1 MSSKRV
7 DKFKVGDTAWLPGDW
22 RGHDR
27 DKFFPS
33 QVLERTKTGYVMRP
47 AGTAIGTLNQPEH
60 VSTILANRDYGSPPR
75 ARGQRLAHGGQRPAE
90 RFTPTCAGTT
100 PQPRSPHCPLAV
112 HPHVRG
118 DNGLSVHGSPAPS
131 GSPPRA
137 RGQRMTR
144 KRNHRPL
151 RFTPTCAGTTA
162 WTISPASRCAVHPHV
177 RGDNQLG
184 RFGLGEDYGSPPRA
198 RGQRNRRCFEQV

>member
-60 VSTILANRDYGSPPR
+60 VSTILANRDYYTTEAKDDWEWQR
-75 ARGQRLAHGGQRPAE
+75 A
-90 RFTPTCAGTT
+90 
-100 PQPRSPHCPLAV
+100 
-112 HPHVRG
+112 
-118 DNGLSVHGSPAPS
+118 
-131 GSPPRA
+131 
-137 RGQRMTR
+137 
-144 KRNHRPL
+144 
-151 RFTPTCAGTTA
+151 
-162 WTISPASRCAVHPHV
+162 
-177 RGDNQLG
+177 
-184 RFGLGEDYGSPPRA
+184 
-198 RGQRNRRCFEQV
+198 NRRKIANKVEEADTATLRKIAELIGYKAEA